1 MIIGTAGHIDHG
13 KTTLVKALTGV
24 DTDRLKEEKARGISI
39 ELGYAYLPLE
49 SGEVLGFVD
58 VPGHERFIHHMLA
71 GATGID
77 FALLVVA
84 ADDGVMPQTLEHLE
98 ILTLLGIARGA
109 VALTKIDRAGPER
122 SEEVAGAVTALIAR
136 TPLAGVP
143 VFKVSAV
150 SGEGIGTL
158 LDHLRSQAAAF
169 TRRAAQGLFRLAV
182 DRCFTLAG
190 AGTVVTGTV
199 FAGGVRIGDELL
211 VSPSGREVRVR
222 SIHAQNRAAR
232 EARAGDRCALN
243 LAGVAKD
250 EVERGEW
257 IVSPALHAPSPRIDA
272 KIRLLPGASRGLRH
286 WAPVHVHVGAAH
298 LTGRVALLDADEVPP
313 GGSALAQVV
322 LEEPHCTCHG
332 DIFVLRNHAADQTI
346 GGGIVLDPDAPAR
359 RRRSKERLA
368 VLAAL
373 ESTEPLAV
381 LEALLTGAP
390 FGVDLLRFA
399 RSFNLS
405 VDALTVPGDTMR
417 RVRTTGADIG
427 FSPSRWSDLKGKIC
441 DGLAAFHAKHPDELG
456 PDAGRARRM
465 WLPQL
470 SPATCAAVVDALVG
484 EAKVRRSGPWLH
496 LPTHSVSLSNAEQQ
510 LAERLLPLVEEGR
523 FAPLW
528 VRDLARKAASTEVQV
543 RQLLL
548 RLTRRGEVYQVV
560 KDLFYSKRS
569 VAELAALAAEL
580 ERADGEV
587 RAAVFRDRTGLGRKR
602 AIQILEFFDRVGY
615 TRRVKEAHRLRGDNL
630 LQIAPTAPAQP
641 QAGTGR

>member
-484 EAKVRRSGPWLH
+484 EAKVSRSGPWLH

>member
-523 FAPLW
+523 FDPLW

>member
-49 SGEVLGFVD
+49 SGDVLGFVD

-98 ILTLLGIARGA
+98 ILSLLGIARGV

-122 SEEVAGAVTALIAR
+122 SEEVAGAVAALIAR
-136 TPLAGVP
+136 MPLAGAP

-150 SGEGIGTL
+150 TGEGIGTL
-158 LDHLRSQAAAF
+158 LGHLRSQAAAF

-199 FAGGVRIGDELL
+199 FAGGVRVGEELL

-272 KIRLLPGASRGLRH
+272 RVRLLPGVSRGLRH
-286 WAPVHVHVGAAH
+286 WAPVHVHMGAAH
-298 LTGRVALLDADEVPP
+298 LTARVALLDADEVPP

-322 LEEPHCTCHG
+322 LDEPHCACHG
-332 DIFVLRNHAADQTI
+332 DIFVLRNHAADRTI
-346 GGGIVLDPDAPAR
+346 GGGTVLDPDAPAR

-373 ESTEPLAV
+373 ESSEPSLA
-381 LEALLTGAP
+381 LEALLAGAP
-390 FGVDLLRFA
+390 FGVDLARFA

-405 VDALTVPGDTMR
+405 VDASVPFGEAVR
-417 RVRTTGADIG
+417 RVKAGGADIG
-427 FSPSRWSDLKGKIC
+427 FSQSRWSDLKRKIC
-441 DGLAAFHAKHPDELG
+441 DGLAAFHAKNADELG

-470 SPATCAAVVDALVG
+470 PPAACAAVVDELVG

-496 LPTHSVSLSNAEQQ
+496 LPTHSVSLSKAEQQ

-523 FAPLW
+523 FDPLW

-560 KDLFYSKRS
+560 KDLFYSKRA

-587 RAAVFRDRTGLGRKR
+587 RAAGFRDRTGLGRKR

-615 TRRVKEAHRLRGDNL
+615 TRRVNEAHRLRGDNL
-630 LQIAPTAPAQP
+630 LQIAPRAPAQP